1 MSQIIQDFNLI
12 LAERK
17 LENERFKQDS
27 KMNHGNYQF
36 FTQILECRVSRESNK
51 Y

>member
-17 LENERFKQDS
+17 LENERFKQDEPWKLS
-27 KMNHGNYQF
+27 IFYTDFG
-36 FTQILECRVSRESNK
+36 ILS
-51 Y
+51 